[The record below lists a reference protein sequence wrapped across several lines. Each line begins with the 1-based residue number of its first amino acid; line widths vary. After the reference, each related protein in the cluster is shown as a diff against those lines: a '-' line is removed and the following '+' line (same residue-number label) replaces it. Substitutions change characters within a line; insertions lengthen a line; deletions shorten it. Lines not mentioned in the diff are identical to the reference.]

1 MFRRVPALLALA
13 ITVSA
18 PLFAS
23 NAVMADGADG
33 AGGIGAIGIRLLDV
47 PTNLADDPRARV
59 YIVDHV
65 VPGTTIQR
73 RAQVANKTHH
83 SVQLSLYVGSAAIGG
98 GAFIPADDQDPTDLT
113 SWTSLSRSQVT
124 LPPGSR
130 RTVMAT
136 IRVPST
142 ASKGERY
149 GVIWASTTAGP
160 PPGGGVTVVNRVG
173 IRIYLSVGPGGE
185 PTSAFTIESLT
196 ASRLPDG
203 RPMVQAQVH
212 NTGGRALDMEGY
224 LRLSDGPDGLSA
236 GPFEAQLGTTLAPG
250 DSVPVKVPLANG
262 LPAGPWLARIDL
274 HSGLV
279 EATAQATITFPA
291 EPGSSAAPVAAETS
305 SSRWPFILAI
315 CLASAALLGVLGWL
329 RARRR
334 PDGGTSPQTAVRKP
348 ENTVQR

>member
-18 PLFAS
+18 LLFAS

-33 AGGIGAIGIRLLDV
+33 VGGIGAIGMRLLDV
-47 PTNLADDPRARV
+47 PANLAEDPRARV

-65 VPGTTIQR
+65 APGTTIQR

-83 SVQLSLYVGSAAIGG
+83 SVQLSLYVGSATIGG

-196 ASRLPDG
+196 ASRLSDG

-212 NTGGRALDMEGY
+212 NTGGRALDMQGY
-224 LRLSDGPDGLSA
+224 LRLSDGPDGVGRAVRGAARNHARTGGHGIGDGTSREWAARRSLA
-236 GPFEAQLGTTLAPG
+236 RTDRPAQRTGGGDCPG
-250 DSVPVKVPLANG
+250 DDH
-262 LPAGPWLARIDL
+262 LPRRAG
-274 HSGLV
+274 
-279 EATAQATITFPA
+279 
-291 EPGSSAAPVAAETS
+291 
-305 SSRWPFILAI
+305 
-315 CLASAALLGVLGWL
+315 
-329 RARRR
+329 
-334 PDGGTSPQTAVRKP
+334 
-348 ENTVQR
+348 